1 METDNYRCGYVAIV
15 GRPNVGKSTLLNHLL
30 AQKIS
35 ITSRKPQTTRHRLLG
50 IKTEEHAQIVYVD
63 TPGLHQDKHTAMNRY
78 LNRTALGSLDGVDLV
93 VWLVEALAWTEEDAH
108 VLNVLENMNIPVILG
123 VNKVDKIAD
132 KALLL
137 PFLETITQKR
147 DFLAVFPL
155 SALRSINL
163 DELEKQIVAELP
175 LSPPLFPAD
184 QITDRSE
191 RFFVAEIIREKLIR
205 RLGAELPYRLSVQI
219 EYFTQEEKHIHISAI
234 IWVEREGQ
242 KAIVIGK
249 QGHVLKKVGEE
260 ARKDIELMIEQKVF
274 LQLWVKVKQGWH
286 DDDRALRQLGYT
298 DE

>member
-50 IKTEEHAQIVYVD
+50 IKTEENAQIVYVD
-63 TPGLHQDKHTAMNRY
+63 TPGIHQDKHTAMNRY
-78 LNRTALGSLDGVDLV
+78 LNRTALGSLDGVDLI
-93 VWLVEALAWTEEDAH
+93 VWLVEALVWTEEDAH
-108 VLNVLENMNIPVILG
+108 VLNILESTTLPVILG
-123 VNKVDKIAD
+123 VNKVDKVAN
-132 KALLL
+132 KESLL
-137 PFLETITQKR
+137 PYLEEITQKR
-147 DFLAVFPL
+147 DFLEVFPL
-155 SALRSINL
+155 SALRGVNL
-163 DELEKQIVAELP
+163 TELEEKIIVQLP

-184 QITDRSE
+184 QVTDRSE
-191 RFFVAEIIREKLIR
+191 RFFVAEMIREKLVR

-219 EYFTQEEKHIHISAI
+219 EHFAEEEKLTHISAI

-260 ARKDIELMIEQKVF
+260 ARKDIEVMLAQKVF

-286 DDDRALRQLGYT
+286 DDDRALRQLGYS
-298 DE
+298 DD